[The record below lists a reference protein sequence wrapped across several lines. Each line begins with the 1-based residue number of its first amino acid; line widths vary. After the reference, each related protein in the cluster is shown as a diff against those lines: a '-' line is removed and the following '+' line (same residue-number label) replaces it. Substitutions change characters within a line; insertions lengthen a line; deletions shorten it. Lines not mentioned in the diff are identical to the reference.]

1 MWVTAIFTLAG
12 VAIGAFLPSWV
23 ASHSAWRT
31 SRRELFDKAIAAVK
45 TAELALLQ
53 PSHVNPAHFGVNP
66 QAMQAAVVYNS
77 RLAER
82 GLDQFNKAAY
92 EMRQALA
99 ALEPYFVPEWNSNE
113 WQITA
118 ETATSLLQQLK
129 KARPRSPLWG

>member
-1 MWVTAIFTLAG
+1 MTAIFTLVG
-12 VAIGAFLPSWV
+12 VVIGALLPSWV

-45 TAELALLQ
+45 ATELALLQ

-66 QAMQAAVVYNS
+66 QAIQAAAEYNS

-82 GLDQFNKAAY
+82 GIDQFNGAVL

-113 WQITA
+113 WQITN
-118 ETATSLLQQLK
+118 ETAASLLQQLK